1 MYRSY
6 LSYALTVH
14 QLYLRSL
21 SIRIRFCEWTYPYSV
36 RAWECIISMY
46 ERVLCIYRKMMIA
59 SSERRDKSYMCVV
72 KAVRIFST
80 EVYYRS
86 RTSSL
91 YILFASSLFFRESE
105 REIAS
110 IWNEQERMNCVAHR
124 EYFVWRNVESDMTNK
139 ENRESIVVC
148 ARPRNDSMRMEKNIY
163 L

>member
-1 MYRSY
+1 MYSY

-14 QLYLRSL
+14 QLYLRTL
-21 SIRIRFCEWTYPYSV
+21 VRIRFCEWTYLYSV

-46 ERVLCIYRKMMIA
+46 ERVLCIYRKTMVA
-59 SSERRDKSYMCVV
+59 SSEGRDKSYMCVV
-72 KAVRIFST
+72 KVVRIFST

-91 YILFASSLFFRESE
+91 YILFVSSLFLRESE
-105 REIAS
+105 REREIGS
-110 IWNEQERMNCVAHR
+110 IWNEKERMNYVAHR